1 MLYEGKE
8 IILYGGGRR
17 CIAILGKLRE
27 ANIGIRAIV
36 DSNESRWGEVLD
48 GIVIQPPFMIGQN
61 LDVVLCITVKTPE
74 EQERI
79 RSDLRKTYGSGFFKE
94 ICYEDLE
101 QEAAL
106 LIYRA
111 KADQID
117 FTKRR
122 PHIVFDCTS
131 GLGLGGI
138 EEWTKGLCSDLL
150 MEGFDNI
157 RILTDTG
164 KYQISD
170 KLLDIVDR
178 AFDKERYRSREQKTD
193 CIINYLLDI
202 LPVVIV
208 IGKPEFFLNAASL
221 LKQAVPDKVRIISV
235 VHNGEE
241 KIYDFYDRYRDYTDA
256 YVGVSEDIMRDL
268 VERGVPADKV
278 FSITCPVP
286 CDQVLARSYTMDAS
300 QPIKI
305 GYAGRVVVL
314 QKRMDLLLK
323 TIEVLENRDVNF
335 CMEIAGDG
343 PYREEM
349 QRIVVEKGL
358 DRHVRFLG
366 VLDREDI
373 PAFWKRQDICV
384 NIADAEGR
392 CISKLEAMASGAVP
406 VMTRTAGNP
415 EDIIEGVNGYMV
427 EIGDY
432 GDMAEKIIFL
442 AGHKEMLPKLGH
454 KAHDTIYPK
463 CRREAHTEF
472 WVKLLSGEL
481 CGVKPWTA
489 MISEK

>member
-1 MLYEGKE
+1 MLHEGQE

-17 CIAILGKLRE
+17 CMAVLGKLRQ
-27 ANIGIRAIV
+27 AGIGIRAII
-36 DSNESRWGEVLD
+36 DGSESKWGEALD
-48 GIVIQPPFMIGQN
+48 GIVIEPPSVIGWN
-61 LDVVLCITVKTPE
+61 LDSVLCITVKDPE

-79 RSDLRKTYGSGFFKE
+79 RGDLRKIYGGGFFKE
-94 ICYEDLE
+94 ISYEELE

-106 LIYRA
+106 LLYRA

-138 EEWTKGLCSDLL
+138 EEWTKGLCLDLL
-150 MEGFDNI
+150 MAGFDNI
-157 RILTDTG
+157 RILTDAG
-164 KYQISD
+164 DYQVPE
-170 KLLDIVDR
+170 KLRDIVDR
-178 AFDKERYRSREQKTD
+178 EFDKERYRSKEQKIE
-193 CIINYLLDI
+193 CIIEYLLDL

-208 IGKPEFFLNAASL
+208 IGKPEIFLEAASL

-235 VHNGEE
+235 VHNGEK
-241 KIYDFYDRYRDYTDA
+241 KIYGFYDQYRDYTDA
-256 YVGVSEDIMRDL
+256 YVGVSEDIKRDL
-268 VERGVPADKV
+268 VKRGVPADMV
-278 FSITCPVP
+278 YSITCPVP
-286 CDQVLARSYTMDAS
+286 CDKVLTRNYTMDAG

-323 TIEVLENRDVNF
+323 MIEILEDRNVNF

-349 QRIVVEKGL
+349 QRIVIEKGW
-358 DRHVRFLG
+358 DRNVRFLG

-373 PAFWKRQDICV
+373 PAFWKGQDICV

-392 CISKLEAMASGAVP
+392 CISKLEAMAGGAVP

-415 EDIIEGVNGYMV
+415 EDIVEGVNGYMT

-432 GDMAEKIIFL
+432 DDMAEKIIFL
-442 AGHKEMLPKLGH
+442 AGHREMLPELGM

-463 CRREAHTEF
+463 CRREVHTEF
-472 WVKLLSGEL
+472 WTKLLSDKLRENNL
-481 CGVKPWTA
+481 
-489 MISEK
+489 

>member
-1 MLYEGKE
+1 MLYEGQE

-17 CIAILGKLRE
+17 CTAILGKLRE
-27 ANIGIRAIV
+27 AGIRIRAIV
-36 DSNESRWGEVLD
+36 DGSESKWGEMLD
-48 GIVIQPPFMIGQN
+48 GIVIQPPSVIGHN
-61 LDVVLCITVKTPE
+61 LDLVLCITVKDSE
-74 EQERI
+74 EQKRI
-79 RSDLRKTYGSGFFKE
+79 RNDLRETYGVGSLKE

-101 QEAAL
+101 QEATL

-117 FTKRR
+117 FAKRK
-122 PHIVFDCTS
+122 PCIVFDCTS

-138 EEWTKGLCSDLL
+138 EEWTKGLCLDLL
-150 MEGFDNI
+150 MKGFDNI

-164 KYQISD
+164 DYQIPD
-170 KLLDIVDR
+170 RLLDIVDR
-178 AFDKERYRSREQKTD
+178 EFDKERYRSREQQTE
-193 CIINYLLDI
+193 CIIKYLLDL

-208 IGKPEFFLNAASL
+208 IGKPEIFLEAAAL

-235 VHNGEE
+235 VHNGED
-241 KIYDFYDRYRDYTDA
+241 KIYGFYDRYRDYTDA
-256 YVGVSEDIMRDL
+256 YVGVSEDIKRDL
-268 VERGVPADKV
+268 VERGVSADRV

-286 CDQVLARSYTMDAS
+286 CDKVLTRSYTMDAAR
-300 QPIKI
+300 PIKI

-314 QKRMDLLLK
+314 QKRMDLLIK
-323 TIEVLENRDVNF
+323 MIEILENRDVDF
-335 CMEIAGDG
+335 CLEIAGDG

-349 QRIVVEKGL
+349 QRIVIEEGWDK
-358 DRHVRFLG
+358 HVRFLG

-373 PAFWKRQDICV
+373 PAFWKTQDICV

-415 EDIIEGVNGYMV
+415 EDIMEGVNGYMV
-427 EIGDY
+427 EIEDY
-432 GDMAEKIIFL
+432 GGMAEKIIFL
-442 AGHKEMLPKLGH
+442 AGHREMLPELGL

-463 CRREAHTEF
+463 CRREVHTEF

-481 CGVKPWTA
+481 CRMKL
-489 MISEK
+489 

>member
-1 MLYEGKE
+1 MLHEGQE
-8 IILYGGGRR
+8 IILYGGGTR

-27 ANIGIRAIV
+27 ANIGVRAIV
-36 DSNESRWGEVLD
+36 DSNESRWGEALD
-48 GIVIQPPFMIGQN
+48 GIVIQQPSVIGQN
-61 LDVVLCITVKTPE
+61 SDLVLCITVKDPK

-79 RSDLRKTYGSGFFKE
+79 RDDLQGTYGSGSLKE

-101 QEAAL
+101 QETAL

-122 PHIVFDCTS
+122 PSIVFDCTS

-164 KYQISD
+164 DCQISER
-170 KLLDIVDR
+170 LLDIVDR
-178 AFDKERYRSREQKTD
+178 AFDKERYRSKKQKLE
-193 CIINYLLDI
+193 CITSYLIDL

-208 IGKPEFFLNAASL
+208 IGKPEIFLEAAVL
-221 LKQAVPDKVRIISV
+221 LRQAVPDKVKIISV

-241 KIYDFYDRYRDYTDA
+241 KIYGFYDRYREYTDA
-256 YVGVSEDIMRDL
+256 YVGVSEDIKRDL
-268 VERGVPADKV
+268 VERGVPADRV

-286 CDQVLARSYTMDAS
+286 CDKVLSRGYTVDVS

-323 TIEVLENRDVNF
+323 VIEILENRDVNF

-349 QRIVVEKGL
+349 QRIVIEEGWDKHVHFLGAL
-358 DRHVRFLG
+358 DRK
-366 VLDREDI
+366 DI

-392 CISKLEAMASGAVP
+392 CISKLEAMAGGAVP
-406 VMTRTAGNP
+406 IMTRTAGNP
-415 EDIIEGVNGYMV
+415 EDIMEGGNGYMV

-432 GDMAEKIIFL
+432 GDMAEKINFL
-442 AGHKEMLPKLGH
+442 ARYREMLPKLGL
-454 KAHDTIYPK
+454 KAHDTVYPK
-463 CRREAHTEF
+463 CRREVHTAF

-481 CGVKPWTA
+481 CGLKL
-489 MISEK
+489 

>member
-1 MLYEGKE
+1 LREGQE
-8 IILYGGGRR
+8 IILYGAGRR
-17 CIAILGKLRE
+17 CIAILGKLRQ
-27 ANIGIRAIV
+27 AGIRIRAIV
-36 DSNESRWGEVLD
+36 DGSKPMWGKALE
-48 GIVIQPPFMIGQN
+48 GIVIQPPSAIGRN
-61 LDVVLCITVKTPE
+61 LDLVLCITVKDSE

-79 RSDLRKTYGSGFFKE
+79 RNDLRETYGSGSLKE

-101 QEAAL
+101 QEVAL
-106 LIYRA
+106 LIYKA

-117 FTKRR
+117 FTKRG

-138 EEWTKGLCSDLL
+138 EEWTKGLCLDLR

-164 KYQISD
+164 DYQIPD
-170 KLLDIVDR
+170 KLLDIVDG

-193 CIINYLLDI
+193 CIINYLLDL
-202 LPVVIV
+202 LPVIVV
-208 IGKPEFFLNAASL
+208 IGKPEIFLEAASL
-221 LKQAVPDKVRIISV
+221 LKKAVPDQVRITSV

-241 KIYDFYDRYRDYTDA
+241 KIYGFYDQYRDYTDA
-256 YVGVSEDIMRDL
+256 YVGVSEDIKRDL
-268 VERGVPADKV
+268 VERGVPADRV

-286 CDQVLARSYTMDAS
+286 CDKVLTRSYTMDAS
-300 QPIKI
+300 LPIRI

-314 QKRMDLLLK
+314 QKRMDLLIK
-323 TIEVLENRDVNF
+323 MIEILENSDVNF

-349 QRIVVEKGL
+349 QHIVMEEGW
-358 DRHVRFLG
+358 DRHVCFLG
-366 VLDREDI
+366 ALDREDI
-373 PAFWKRQDICV
+373 PDFWKRQDICV

-392 CISKLEAMASGAVP
+392 CISKLEAMAGGAVP

-415 EDIIEGVNGYMV
+415 EDIMEGVNGYMV

-432 GDMAEKIIFL
+432 GGMAEKIIFL
-442 AGHKEMLPKLGH
+442 AGHREMLPELGQ
-454 KAHDTIYPK
+454 KAHDTIYSK

-472 WVKLLSGEL
+472 WVNLLSGGL
-481 CGVKPWTA
+481 CGVRF
-489 MISEK
+489 

>member
-1 MLYEGKE
+1 MLYEGQE

-48 GIVIQPPFMIGQN
+48 GIVIQPSLIIGQN
-61 LDVVLCITVKTPE
+61 SDLVLCITVKDAE

-79 RSDLRKTYGSGFFKE
+79 RNDLRETYGSGFLKE
-94 ICYEDLE
+94 ICYEDLKR
-101 QEAAL
+101 EATL
-106 LIYRA
+106 LIYKA

-117 FTKRR
+117 FTKRT

-138 EEWTKGLCSDLL
+138 EAWTKGLCLDLL
-150 MEGFDNI
+150 TEGFDNI

-164 KYQISD
+164 EYQIPD
-170 KLLDIVDR
+170 KLRGIVDGG
-178 AFDKERYRSREQKTD
+178 FDKERYRSREQQTE
-193 CIINYLLDI
+193 CIIEYLMDL
-202 LPVVIV
+202 LPAVIV
-208 IGKPEFFLNAASL
+208 IGKPEVFLEAAAL
-221 LKQAVPDKVRIISV
+221 LRQVVPDKVRIISV

-241 KIYDFYDRYRDYTDA
+241 KIYGFYDRYRDYTDA
-256 YVGVSEDIMRDL
+256 YVGVSEDIKRDL
-268 VERGVPADKV
+268 VERGVPADRV

-286 CDQVLARSYTMDAS
+286 CDKVLTRSYTMDAGR
-300 QPIKI
+300 PIRI
-305 GYAGRVVVL
+305 GYAGRVVIL

-323 TIEVLENRDVNF
+323 MIEILESRNANF

-349 QRIVVEKGL
+349 RRIVMEEGW
-358 DRHVRFLG
+358 DRHIRFWG

-392 CISKLEAMASGAVP
+392 CISKLEAMAAGAVP

-415 EDIIEGVNGYMV
+415 EDITEGVNGYMV
-427 EIGDY
+427 EIGDF
-432 GDMAEKIIFL
+432 GGMAEKIMFL
-442 AGHKEMLPKLGH
+442 AEHREMLPELGL
-454 KAHDTIYPK
+454 KAHDAIYPK
-463 CRREAHTEF
+463 CRREVHAEF
-472 WVKLLSGEL
+472 WARLLSGEL
-481 CGVKPWTA
+481 CGV
-489 MISEK
+489 EL

>member
-1 MLYEGKE
+1 MLHEGQE
-8 IILYGGGRR
+8 IILYGGGKR
-17 CIAILGKLRE
+17 CIAVLGKLRE

-36 DSNESRWGEVLD
+36 DSNESRWGEALD
-48 GIVIQPPFMIGQN
+48 DIVIQPPFIIGQN
-61 LDVVLCITVKTPE
+61 LDLVLCITVKDLE

-79 RSDLRKTYGSGFFKE
+79 RNDLRETYGSGFLKE

-101 QEAAL
+101 REATL
-106 LIYRA
+106 LVYKA

-122 PHIVFDCTS
+122 PYIVFDCTS

-138 EEWTKGLCSDLL
+138 EEWTKGLCLDLL

-164 KYQISD
+164 DYQIPD
-170 KLLDIVDR
+170 RLLGVVDR
-178 AFDKERYRSREQKTD
+178 GFDKERYRSREQQTE
-193 CIINYLLDI
+193 CIIKYLIDL

-208 IGKPEFFLNAASL
+208 IGKPVVFLEAAAL

-241 KIYDFYDRYRDYTDA
+241 EIYGFYDRYRDYTDA
-256 YVGVSEDIMRDL
+256 YVGVSEDIKRDL
-268 VERGVPADKV
+268 VERGVPADRV

-286 CDQVLARSYTMDAS
+286 CDKVLTRSYTMDAS
-300 QPIKI
+300 RPIRI
-305 GYAGRVVVL
+305 GYAGRVVIL

-323 TIEVLENRDVNF
+323 MIEILENRDVNF

-349 QRIVVEKGL
+349 QRIVMEEGWDK
-358 DRHVRFLG
+358 HVRFLG

-373 PAFWKRQDICV
+373 PAFWMRQDICV

-392 CISKLEAMASGAVP
+392 CISKLEAMAGGAIP

-415 EDIIEGVNGYMV
+415 EDIMEGVNGYMV

-442 AGHKEMLPKLGH
+442 AGHREMLPELGL
-454 KAHDTIYPK
+454 KAHDAIYPK
-463 CRREAHTEF
+463 CRREVHTEF

-481 CGVKPWTA
+481 CGVEP
-489 MISEK
+489 

>member
-1 MLYEGKE
+1 MLHEGQE
-8 IILYGGGRR
+8 IILYGGGTR
-17 CIAILGKLRE
+17 CIVILGKLRE
-27 ANIGIRAIV
+27 ANIGVRAIV
-36 DSNESRWGEVLD
+36 DSNESRWGKALD
-48 GIVIQPPFMIGQN
+48 GIVIQQPSVIGQN
-61 LDVVLCITVKTPE
+61 SDLVLCITVKDPK
-74 EQERI
+74 EQEKI
-79 RSDLRKTYGSGFFKE
+79 RDDLQGTYGSDSLKE

-101 QEAAL
+101 QETAL

-122 PHIVFDCTS
+122 PSIVFDCTS

-164 KYQISD
+164 DCQISD

-178 AFDKERYRSREQKTD
+178 AFDKERYRSKKQKLE
-193 CIINYLLDI
+193 CITSYLIDL

-208 IGKPEFFLNAASL
+208 IGKPEIFLEAAVL
-221 LKQAVPDKVRIISV
+221 LRQAVPDKVKIISV

-241 KIYDFYDRYRDYTDA
+241 KIYGFYDQYREYTDA
-256 YVGVSEDIMRDL
+256 YVGVSEDIKRDL
-268 VERGVPADKV
+268 VERGVPADRV

-286 CDQVLARSYTMDAS
+286 CDKVLSRGYTVDVS

-323 TIEVLENRDVNF
+323 MIEILENRDVSF

-349 QRIVVEKGL
+349 QRIVIEEGWDKHVHFLGAL
-358 DRHVRFLG
+358 DRK
-366 VLDREDI
+366 DI

-392 CISKLEAMASGAVP
+392 CISKLEAMAGGAVP

-415 EDIIEGVNGYMV
+415 EDIMEGVNGYMV

-432 GDMAEKIIFL
+432 GDMAEKINFL
-442 AGHKEMLPKLGH
+442 ARYREILPKLGL
-454 KAHDTIYPK
+454 KAHDTVYPK
-463 CRREAHTEF
+463 CRREVHTAF

-481 CGVKPWTA
+481 CGLKL
-489 MISEK
+489 

>member
-1 MLYEGKE
+1 MLRRNQE

-17 CIAILGKLRE
+17 CLAILGKLRE

-36 DSNESRWGEVLD
+36 DSSESRWGEVLE
-48 GIVIQPPFMIGQN
+48 GIVIHPPAMIGQN
-61 LDVVLCITVKTPE
+61 LDLVLCITVKDPE

-79 RSDLRKTYGSGFFKE
+79 RNDLRKTYGSGFIKE
-94 ICYEDLE
+94 ILYEDLK

-106 LIYRA
+106 LMYEA
-111 KADQID
+111 KADEID
-117 FTKRR
+117 FAKRK
-122 PHIVFDCTS
+122 PSIVFDCTS

-138 EEWTKGLCSDLL
+138 EEWTKGLCADLL
-150 MEGFDNI
+150 TEGFDNI

-164 KYQISD
+164 DYQISD
-170 KLLDIVDR
+170 KLRDIVDR
-178 AFDKERYRSREQKTD
+178 EFDKERYRGKVQKKE
-193 CIINYLLDI
+193 CIIKYLIDL

-208 IGKPEFFLNAASL
+208 IGKPELFLEAASFL
-221 LKQAVPDKVRIISV
+221 RQAVPDKVRIISV

-241 KIYDFYDRYRDYTDA
+241 KIYGLYNRYRDYTDA
-256 YVGVSEDIMRDL
+256 YVGVSEDIKRDL
-268 VERGVPADKV
+268 VERGMPAERV

-286 CDQVLARSYTMDAS
+286 CDKVLSRSYTMDAG

-305 GYAGRVVVL
+305 GYAGRVVIL

-323 TIEVLENRDVNF
+323 MIEILENKDVNF

-349 QRIVVEKGL
+349 QRIVMEEGWDKN
-358 DRHVRFLG
+358 VRFLG
-366 VLDREDI
+366 ALDREDI

-392 CISKLEAMASGAVP
+392 CISKLEAMAGGAVP

-415 EDIIEGVNGYMV
+415 EDITEGVNGYMV

-432 GDMAEKIIFL
+432 DGMAEKIIFL
-442 AGHKEMLPKLGH
+442 AGHREMLPELGL
-454 KAHDTIYPK
+454 KAHDVIYSK
-463 CRREAHTEF
+463 CRREIHTQF

-481 CGVKPWTA
+481 RGLKL
-489 MISEK
+489 

>member
-1 MLYEGKE
+1 MREGQE
-8 IILYGGGRR
+8 IILYGAGRR
-17 CIAILGKLRE
+17 CIAILGKLRQ
-27 ANIGIRAIV
+27 AGIRIRAIV
-36 DSNESRWGEVLD
+36 DGSKPMWGKALE
-48 GIVIQPPFMIGQN
+48 GIVIQPPSVIGRN
-61 LDVVLCITVKTPE
+61 LDLVLCITVKDSE

-79 RSDLRKTYGSGFFKE
+79 RNDLWETYGRGSLKE

-101 QEAAL
+101 QEATL
-106 LIYRA
+106 LMYRA
-111 KADQID
+111 KADQTD
-117 FTKRR
+117 FTKRA

-138 EEWTKGLCSDLL
+138 EEWTKGLCLDLR

-164 KYQISD
+164 DYQIPD
-170 KLLDIVDR
+170 RLLDIVDG

-193 CIINYLLDI
+193 CIINYLLDL
-202 LPVVIV
+202 LPVIVV
-208 IGKPEFFLNAASL
+208 IGKPEIFLEAASML
-221 LKQAVPDKVRIISV
+221 SQAVPDKVRIISV

-241 KIYDFYDRYRDYTDA
+241 KIYGFYDRYRDYTDV
-256 YVGVSEDIMRDL
+256 YVGVSEDIKRDL
-268 VERGVPADKV
+268 VERGVPADRV

-286 CDQVLARSYTMDAS
+286 CDKVLTRSYTMDAS
-300 QPIKI
+300 LPIRI

-314 QKRMDLLLK
+314 QKRMDLLIK
-323 TIEVLENRDVNF
+323 MIEILENSDVNF

-349 QRIVVEKGL
+349 QHIVMEEGW
-358 DRHVRFLG
+358 DRHVCFLG
-366 VLDREDI
+366 ALDREDI
-373 PAFWKRQDICV
+373 PDFWKRQDICV

-392 CISKLEAMASGAVP
+392 CISKLEAMAGGAVP

-415 EDIIEGVNGYMV
+415 EDIMEGVNGYMV

-432 GDMAEKIIFL
+432 GGMAEKIIFL
-442 AGHKEMLPKLGH
+442 AGHREMLPELGL

-472 WVKLLSGEL
+472 WVKLLSGEEM
-481 CGVKPWTA
+481 K
-489 MISEK
+489 

>member
-1 MLYEGKE
+1 MYEGQE

-36 DSNESRWGEVLD
+36 DSSESRWGEALE
-48 GIVIQPPFMIGQN
+48 GIVIQPPFVIGQN
-61 LDVVLCITVKTPE
+61 LDSVLCITVKDAE

-79 RSDLRKTYGSGFFKE
+79 RNDLREKYGSGFLKE
-94 ICYEDLE
+94 ICYADLE
-101 QEAAL
+101 REATL
-106 LIYRA
+106 LTTLLRYRA

-138 EEWTKGLCSDLL
+138 EEWTKGLCLDLL
-150 MEGFDNI
+150 MEGFDNV

-164 KYQISD
+164 EYQIPD
-170 KLLDIVDR
+170 QLLGVVDR
-178 AFDKERYRSREQKTD
+178 EFDKERYRSKKQKTE
-193 CIINYLLDI
+193 CIINYLMDL

-208 IGKPEFFLNAASL
+208 IGKPAIFLEAAVF

-241 KIYDFYDRYRDYTDA
+241 KIYGFYDRYRDYTDA
-256 YVGVSEDIMRDL
+256 YVGVSEDIKRDL
-268 VERGVPADKV
+268 VKRGVPSDRV

-286 CDQVLARSYTMDAS
+286 CDKVLTRSYVMDAD
-300 QPIKI
+300 QPIRI

-323 TIEVLENRDVNF
+323 MIEMLESRNVNF

-349 QRIVVEKGL
+349 QRIVMEEGW

-373 PAFWKRQDICV
+373 PAFWTRQDICV

-392 CISKLEAMASGAVP
+392 CISKLEAMAGGAVP

-415 EDIIEGVNGYMV
+415 EDIMEGVNGYMV

-442 AGHKEMLPKLGH
+442 AGHREMLPELGL
-454 KAHDTIYPK
+454 KAHDAIYPK
-463 CRREAHTEF
+463 CRREVHTEF
-472 WVKLLSGEL
+472 WVKLLSDEL
-481 CGVKPWTA
+481 CGVKL
-489 MISEK
+489 

>member
-1 MLYEGKE
+1 MLHEGQE
-8 IILYGGGRR
+8 IILYGGGTR

-27 ANIGIRAIV
+27 ANIGVRAIV
-36 DSNESRWGEVLD
+36 DSNESRWGEALD
-48 GIVIQPPFMIGQN
+48 GIVIQQPSVIGQN
-61 LDVVLCITVKTPE
+61 SDLVLCITVKDPK

-79 RSDLRKTYGSGFFKE
+79 RDDLQGTYGSGSLKE

-122 PHIVFDCTS
+122 PSIVFDCTS

-164 KYQISD
+164 DCQVSD

-178 AFDKERYRSREQKTD
+178 AFDKERYRSKKQKLE
-193 CIINYLLDI
+193 CIISYLIDL

-208 IGKPEFFLNAASL
+208 IGKPEIFLEAAVL
-221 LKQAVPDKVRIISV
+221 LRQAVPDKVKIISV

-241 KIYDFYDRYRDYTDA
+241 KIYGFYDQYREYTDA
-256 YVGVSEDIMRDL
+256 YVGVSEDIKRDL
-268 VERGVPADKV
+268 VERGVPADRV

-286 CDQVLARSYTMDAS
+286 CDKVLSRGYTVDVS

-323 TIEVLENRDVNF
+323 VIEILENRDVNF

-349 QRIVVEKGL
+349 QRIVIEEGWDKHVHFLGTL
-358 DRHVRFLG
+358 DRK
-366 VLDREDI
+366 DI

-392 CISKLEAMASGAVP
+392 CISKLEAMAGGAVP

-415 EDIIEGVNGYMV
+415 EDIMEGVNGYMV

-432 GDMAEKIIFL
+432 GDMAEKINFL
-442 AGHKEMLPKLGH
+442 ARYREMLPKLGL
-454 KAHDTIYPK
+454 KAHDTVYPK
-463 CRREAHTEF
+463 CRREVHTAF

-481 CGVKPWTA
+481 CGLKP
-489 MISEK
+489 